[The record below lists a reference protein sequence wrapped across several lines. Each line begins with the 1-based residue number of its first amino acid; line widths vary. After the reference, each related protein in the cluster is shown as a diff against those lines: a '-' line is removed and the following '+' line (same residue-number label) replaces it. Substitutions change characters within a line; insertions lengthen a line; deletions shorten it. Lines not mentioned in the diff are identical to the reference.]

1 MNIFSIIALVIMAF
15 LSALNFYMF
24 VIFKKRVKAAENK
37 VRLRVGSFKTEIIW
51 YILSAVWILLSISRY
66 RTACEYGDKSE
77 AEFNMLL
84 IILWSTA
91 LLDYLFRLIF
101 VRHIYISENEVIVCN
116 NLKKTCR
123 KTNYRYRIAD
133 NEDILE
139 LYYKKNSVPVKYRII
154 EDKERLMQILKEN
167 YEQYCS

>member
-1 MNIFSIIALVIMAF
+1 MKLFSVIALVIMVF

-37 VRLRVGSFKTEIIW
+37 VRLRVSDFKKEIIW
-51 YILSAVWILLSISRY
+51 CILSAAWILFSISRY

-116 NLKKTCR
+116 HKKKMCR
-123 KTNYRYRIAD
+123 KTNYRYRIVD

-139 LYYKKNSVPVKYRII
+139 LYYKKNSVPTNYRII
-154 EDKERLMQILKEN
+154 EDKERLASILNEN
-167 YEQYCS
+167 YEKYHS